1 MMMLRDFAANR
12 AIWAMQPEALA
23 DLLQQESL
31 SAKLPAGLITLLS
44 GASAAAPRQ
53 ADPVREGAILVV
65 PLNGPLT
72 PNGSYSGTSTER
84 FADQMREAAS
94 DDRVGAIILKIMSPG
109 GLVWGTQEAGD
120 AVFEARQAKPVV
132 AVADKYSF
140 SAAHWIATQASA
152 YYVTPSGQVGSVGV
166 RAGHTDTSGF
176 EEKIGMKTTLIA
188 SSPKKVAGH
197 PYGPLSDEDRAE
209 MQAEIDEMAESF
221 NVAIARGRGMKVG
234 EVPSVHG
241 TGEVFSAR
249 RAAERGMVDGVLTLR
264 EAISKYSTPRAR
276 LSLMRQRA
284 ALQRQIA
291 SI

>member
-1 MMMLRDFAANR
+1 MSRDFAVSR

-31 SAKLPAGLITLLS
+31 SAKLPAGLAVLFGGS
-44 GASAAAPRQ
+44 GNAAAKP
-53 ADPVREGAILVV
+53 ADPVREGATLVIPV
-65 PLNGPLT
+65 SGPLS
-72 PNGSYSGTSTER
+72 PMGSWSGTSTER
-84 FADQMREAAS
+84 LIDQVRDAAN

-109 GLVWGTQEAGD
+109 GLVFGTQEAGD

-152 YYVTPSGQVGSVGV
+152 YYATPSGQVGSVGV
-166 RAGHTDTSGF
+166 RAGHVDNSGF
-176 EEKIGMKTTLIA
+176 EDKIGMKTTLIA
-188 SSPKKVAGH
+188 SSPKKVAAH
-197 PYGPLSDEDRAE
+197 PYAPLSDEDRDE
-209 MQAEIDEMAESF
+209 MQAEVNEMAEAF
-221 NVAIARGRGMKVG
+221 NAAIARGRGIRVAD
-234 EVPSVHG
+234 VPGIHG

-249 RAAERGMVDGVLTLR
+249 RAAERGIIDGVLTLR
-264 EAISKYSTPRAR
+264 EVIAKYSTPRAR

-284 ALQRQIA
+284 ALQGQIA

>member
-1 MMMLRDFAANR
+1 MRELAAHR

-23 DLLQQESL
+23 DLLQRESIEN
-31 SAKLPAGLITLLS
+31 KLPAGLATLLG
-44 GASAAAPRQ
+44 GAPAAAKP
-53 ADPVREGAILVV
+53 ADPVREGATMVIPVF
-65 PLNGPLT
+65 GPLS
-72 PNGSYSGTSTER
+72 PLGSWSGTSTER
-84 FADQMREAAS
+84 LIDQLRDAAS

-109 GLVWGTQEAGD
+109 GLVYGTQEAGD

-152 YYVTPSGQVGSVGV
+152 YYATPSGQVGSVGV
-166 RAGHTDTSGF
+166 RGGHVDNSGF

-188 SSPKKVAGH
+188 SSPKKIAGH
-197 PYGPLSDEDRAE
+197 PYAPLSDEDRAE
-209 MQAEIDEMAESF
+209 MQAEIDEMAGAF
-221 NVAIARGRGMKVG
+221 NAAIARGRGIKVSD
-234 EVPSVHG
+234 VPGIHG

-249 RAAERGMVDGVLTLR
+249 RAAERGIIDGVMTLR
-264 EAISKYSTPRAR
+264 EVIAKYSSPRAR

-284 ALQRQIA
+284 ALQGQIA